1 MGIIKHFLII
11 LIENNKELRYLH
23 YPKILYLRHHKE
35 KFISLD
41 FVIFLFNIIF
51 LSHGIPVLISNTLEP
66 SMNLRKSGICWHI
79 IKQRL
84 RNENHNHII
93 SYYIPITEHFIL
105 WNTKHSHII
114 HVCVCV
120 YLCYRKQAISPLL
133 YGTFFSLLLIFYF
146 TPHTYANSWIQ
157 CCTLCCFVCMSVRI
171 YK

>member
-1 MGIIKHFLII
+1 MGIIKHFWIF
-11 LIENNKELRYLH
+11 LIENNKELRYLQ
-23 YPKILYLRHHKE
+23 YPKILYLLHHKE
-35 KFISLD
+35 IFILLD
-41 FVIFLFNIIF
+41 LAIFPFNIIF

-114 HVCVCV
+114 HVCVRV
-120 YLCYRKQAISPLL
+120 SVLQETGDKPLIIWHV
-133 YGTFFSLLLIFYF
+133 FFSPAYILFHSSYICKFLNTMLYTLLLCLYE
-146 TPHTYANSWIQ
+146 
-157 CCTLCCFVCMSVRI
+157 CEDL
-171 YK
+171 